1 MGWNKSHRAGAG
13 IYGVEGMLKP
23 FLYVF
28 AAVALFAAGYA
39 TRPYLEQVLTGS
51 ASTLRDTVA
60 GGGDERAAKLV
71 RVTEFHWHRN
81 GVPAVDGVVVNGS
94 DRAFDVTVTFN
105 LYDPAGNEVD
115 TFTGLVQN
123 LQPGSEGGFTAAAG
137 GMFLLRGVD
146 ENSLRARLVKISVSG
161 TTSHS
166 SGS

>member
-1 MGWNKSHRAGAG
+1 M
-13 IYGVEGMLKP
+13 VKP
-23 FLYVF
+23 LLYFF

-39 TRPYLEQVLTGS
+39 ARPSLEKVLTGGS

-60 GGGDERAAKLV
+60 GGDDERAAKLV

-94 DRAFDVTVTFN
+94 DRAFDVTMIFN

-123 LQPGSEGGFTAAAG
+123 LQPGSEGGFSAIAG